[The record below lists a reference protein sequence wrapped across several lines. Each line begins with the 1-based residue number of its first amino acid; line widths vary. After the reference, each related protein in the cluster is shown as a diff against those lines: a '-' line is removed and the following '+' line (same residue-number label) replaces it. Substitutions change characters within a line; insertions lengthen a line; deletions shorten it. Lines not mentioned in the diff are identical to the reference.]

1 MILDRGDAA
10 IRFDVRGAGPA
21 IVFAHGLGGNHL
33 SWWQQLPH
41 FARRHTCVT
50 FAHRGFPPSSAT
62 PGAPIASAYADDLLA
77 LLDRLKLDTAVLVCQ
92 SMGGWGGLEFA
103 LRHPERV
110 TAMVMACT
118 SGAVD
123 FHKLEGLDRHWLQAW
138 EEKSRRATVELPKR
152 GASPA
157 AGERMAREQ
166 PALHGLYAGLS
177 GLTPPDFRDQVRRE
191 ILALRHHS
199 PEILSGLRMPV
210 LYLEGEEDLVFPPAA
225 GQALAALTPKG
236 RHASVPESGHSVYFE
251 RAERFNRL
259 VDEFL
264 DANR

>member
-1 MILDRGDAA
+1 VILERSAA
-10 IRFDVRGAGPA
+10 SIHYEVAGAGPA

-33 SWWQQLPH
+33 SWWQQVPH
-41 FARRHTCVT
+41 FAPRHTCVS
-50 FAHRGFPPSSAT
+50 FAHRGFHPSSAA
-62 PGAPIASAYADDLLA
+62 PGSPVASAFAEDIRA
-77 LLDRLKLDTAVLVCQ
+77 LLDRLRIERAVLVCQ

-103 LRHPERV
+103 LEHPERV
-110 TAMVMACT
+110 SALVMACT
-118 SGAVD
+118 SGTVD
-123 FHKLEGLDRHWLQAW
+123 YHQLPGLERHWLQAW
-138 EEKSRRATVELPKR
+138 EEKSRRAAVELPKR
-152 GASPA
+152 GASLP

-199 PEILSGLRMPV
+199 PEILSRLRMPV

-225 GQALAALTPKG
+225 GPALAALTPKG
-236 RHASVPESGHSVYFE
+236 RHASVPECGHSVYFE